1 MGQDRPWIA
10 EILNEIEQF
19 DRAAQQNVD
28 DLQTASRRRRSAGSG
43 SVVYSMRLDP
53 LEVEALERRA
63 RQFGIG
69 PTVLARNLIRIG
81 LGAGTAP
88 ELADAV
94 RRASDAVADIR
105 DCAS

>member
-10 EILNEIEQF
+10 EILNEIEQH
-19 DRAAQQNVD
+19 DRTQQQNVD
-28 DLQTASRRRRSAGSG
+28 DLQTANRRRRSAAAG
-43 SVVYSMRLDP
+43 SVVYSLRLDP

-63 RQFGIG
+63 KQIGIG

-81 LGAGTAP
+81 LVAGTAA

-94 RRASDAVADIR
+94 RRASEAIADIR
-105 DCAS
+105 GCAS